1 VRDTADVPGVVDP
14 REVTLG
20 ALFMGFLKVGLCG
33 FGGVLAWARQMTVE
47 DRRWLSEQD
56 FIAAMSLCQFLP
68 GPNVVNLSFYLGG
81 RFRGPLGAAA
91 AFIGL
96 MAAPMVIV
104 LCLATLY
111 AEFGDAAIVRRA
123 FVGISA
129 AAAGLLIAAALK
141 MATPLARQPIAIGF
155 IVGVFGLVGVLRFS
169 MIPVLLALAPVSIAI
184 AWVRRR

>member
-1 VRDTADVPGVVDP
+1 LRDGDATDVVDP
-14 REVTLG
+14 SSVTLG

-33 FGGVLAWARQMTVE
+33 FGGVLAWAHQMTVH

-56 FIAAMSLCQFLP
+56 FTAVMGLCQFLP

-91 AFIGL
+91 AFTGL

-104 LCLATLY
+104 LSLATLY
-111 AEFGDAAIVRRA
+111 AEFGDAPVVRRA

-141 MATPLARQPIAIGF
+141 MGKPLMRQPIAIGF
-155 IVGVFGLVGVLRFS
+155 VVGVVGLVGVFRIS
-169 MIPVLLALAPVSIAI
+169 MIPVLLTLAPISIAI

>member
-1 VRDTADVPGVVDP
+1 VLDAAEAPSAVDP

-20 ALFMGFLKVGLCG
+20 ALFMGFLKVGVCG
-33 FGGVLAWARQMTVE
+33 FGGVLAWAHQVVVE
-47 DRRWLSEQD
+47 DRRWLSEQE
-56 FIAAMSLCQFLP
+56 FTATMGLCQFLP

-81 RFRGPLGAAA
+81 RFQGPLGAAA
-91 AFIGL
+91 AFTGL
-96 MAAPMVIV
+96 MAAPMVIA
-104 LCLATLY
+104 LCLAGLY
-111 AEFGDAAIVRRA
+111 AEFGGDPIVRRA

-141 MATPLARQPIAIGF
+141 MGKPLARQPIAIGF
-155 IVGVFGLVGVLRFS
+155 VVGVVALVGVLRVS